1 MKLYQSSS
9 SPNSRRVRIFLA
21 EKNIPV
27 TIVPVDLGAKEQ
39 FSDAYRAINP
49 RSVVP
54 TLVLDDGT
62 AIGEVTAI
70 WRYLEEAHPGQPLLG
85 TTAKDKAQVTM
96 WERRAEQEGFA
107 VVMEAVRNTV
117 AGLKGR
123 ALAGPHAYEQ
133 IPELAERSKLRAAC
147 PCRFPRNTRRCRPGT
162 TRSPRGPAPRLE
174 FDINSL
180 YCFHCCRC
188 FRHGGGVRQAAEPGQ
203 RGAHR
208 RVERRVRLGA
218 QGLQQPPVIH
228 AQRLAPQI
236 AHLLQFVQRR
246 HERRQRLH
254 QPPLEWLDGDLA
266 PAGGAGHAR
275 DRRGHL
281 RAVRIPVAVHVK
293 AGEIG

>member
-133 IPELAERSKLRAAC
+133 IPELAERSKLRAQNFYAD
-147 PCRFPRNTRRCRPGT
+147 FN
-162 TRSPRGPAPRLE
+162 E
-174 FDINSL
+174 
-180 YCFHCCRC
+180 
-188 FRHGGGVRQAAEPGQ
+188 
-203 RGAHR
+203 
-208 RVERRVRLGA
+208 
-218 QGLQQPPVIH
+218 
-228 AQRLAPQI
+228 
-236 AHLLQFVQRR
+236 HLKTVPFV
-246 HERRQRLH
+246 
-254 QPPLEWLDGDLA
+254 
-266 PAGGAGHAR
+266 
-275 DRRGHL
+275 
-281 RAVRIPVAVHVK
+281 
-293 AGEIG
+293 AGEQFSAADITALVTVDFATGGLSMPIPAQLTALQAWYDKVAARASAKA

>member
-39 FSDAYRAINP
+39 FSAAYRAINP

-133 IPELAERSKLRAAC
+133 IPELAERSKLRAQNFYAD
-147 PCRFPRNTRRCRPGT
+147 FN
-162 TRSPRGPAPRLE
+162 E
-174 FDINSL
+174 
-180 YCFHCCRC
+180 
-188 FRHGGGVRQAAEPGQ
+188 
-203 RGAHR
+203 
-208 RVERRVRLGA
+208 
-218 QGLQQPPVIH
+218 
-228 AQRLAPQI
+228 
-236 AHLLQFVQRR
+236 HLKTVPFV
-246 HERRQRLH
+246 
-254 QPPLEWLDGDLA
+254 
-266 PAGGAGHAR
+266 
-275 DRRGHL
+275 
-281 RAVRIPVAVHVK
+281 
-293 AGEIG
+293 AGEQFSAADITALVTVDFATGGLSMPIPAQHTALQAWYDKVAARASAKA

>member
-39 FSDAYRAINP
+39 FSAAYRAINP

-133 IPELAERSKLRAAC
+133 IPELAERSKLRAQNFYAD
-147 PCRFPRNTRRCRPGT
+147 FN
-162 TRSPRGPAPRLE
+162 E
-174 FDINSL
+174 
-180 YCFHCCRC
+180 
-188 FRHGGGVRQAAEPGQ
+188 
-203 RGAHR
+203 
-208 RVERRVRLGA
+208 
-218 QGLQQPPVIH
+218 
-228 AQRLAPQI
+228 
-236 AHLLQFVQRR
+236 HLKTVPFV
-246 HERRQRLH
+246 
-254 QPPLEWLDGDLA
+254 
-266 PAGGAGHAR
+266 
-275 DRRGHL
+275 
-281 RAVRIPVAVHVK
+281 
-293 AGEIG
+293 AGEQFSAADITALVTVDFATGGLSMPIPAQLTALQAWYDKVAARASAKA